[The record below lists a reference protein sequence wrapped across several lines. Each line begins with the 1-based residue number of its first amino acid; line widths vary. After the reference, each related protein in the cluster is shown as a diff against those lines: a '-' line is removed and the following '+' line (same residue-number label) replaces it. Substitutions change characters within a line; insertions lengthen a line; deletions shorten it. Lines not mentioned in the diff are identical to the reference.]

1 MTESFILMALGLGI
15 GYSITLWP
23 HRSRATTVAAIG
35 PNINMQSI
43 AHETA
48 YSEGHMG
55 TLGTSGGIEKLA
67 RDAGAEI
74 VMFVDKDG
82 KLVVVDTDTCEPLS
96 EFKDSEHEDHP
107 AEIQLEAGEPVL
119 YDKKIGQP
127 IVVHEKTYFSDF
139 RIPVPNPKSMTE
151 CGTPRHI
158 HANVI
163 YFWRFHGSKA
173 CCTWSGGSHVVR
185 HRR

>member
-1 MTESFILMALGLGI
+1 
-15 GYSITLWP
+15 
-23 HRSRATTVAAIG
+23 
-35 PNINMQSI
+35 MQSI

-96 EFKDSEHEDHP
+96 EFKDSEHEVTQP
-107 AEIQLEAGEPVL
+107 RSNLKQANLFSMTR
-119 YDKKIGQP
+119 IGQP

-151 CGTPRHI
+151 CGYTQTHP
-158 HANVI
+158 
-163 YFWRFHGSKA
+163 
-173 CCTWSGGSHVVR
+173 CEM
-185 HRR
+185 